1 MARRTI
7 PDLST
12 YFDRLIRS
20 AGNLDAITERAVY
33 DYHASICIWASGA
46 GDTSSVEP
54 AFFRVVRPS
63 DDHQGRF

>member
-1 MARRTI
+1 MARRAI
-7 PDLST
+7 PDLGI

-20 AGNLDAITERAVY
+20 AGNLDATTERAVY